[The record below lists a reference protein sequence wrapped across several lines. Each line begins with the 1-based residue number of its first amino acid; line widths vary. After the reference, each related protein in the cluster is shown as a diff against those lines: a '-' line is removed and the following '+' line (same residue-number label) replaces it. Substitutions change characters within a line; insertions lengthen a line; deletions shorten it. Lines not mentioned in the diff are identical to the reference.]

1 MAIDE
6 VQGNRHDPGRRSSRS
21 ATNTAEV
28 APMRKLDRYERRAA
42 VMRERAIC
50 TISTNSVVGT
60 DYYEA
65 WL

>member
-1 MAIDE
+1 
-6 VQGNRHDPGRRSSRS
+6 
-21 ATNTAEV
+21 
-28 APMRKLDRYERRAA
+28 MRKLDRYERRAA
-42 VMRERAIC
+42 VMRERAIR